1 LEFGIRTTRVR
12 AFAKIN
18 LSLRVF
24 AVRPDGYHELRTVFQ
39 SIALHDTLH
48 VRAARGA
55 FAITCN
61 DPACP
66 IDSSNFVSRAAHA
79 VWKAAGRRGS
89 PRDVVVRL
97 QKRIPVAAGL
107 GGGSSDAAAA
117 LRAFTRLWK
126 LDRSRLPALAA
137 SLGADVPFF
146 LAGGTALGVERGDLL
161 FQLVDRPARWVT
173 LVIPRFGVRT
183 PDAYAWLDRDR
194 AAVNVSHRITRS
206 RQQKA
211 WPTGDCGND
220 LQPSVAR
227 RHPEIAR
234 IVAALRRAG
243 AGHAL
248 MSGSGSAVFGLFE
261 RRSDAARAADVL
273 ATDGRR
279 CIVTRTLDRH
289 AFARLAGN

>member
-1 LEFGIRTTRVR
+1 MEFGIRTTRVR

-137 SLGADVPFF
+137 SLGADVPFCLVGGRARVKGIGEIVEPLPF
-146 LAGGTALGVERGDLL
+146 EVREFTLLTPPLSVDTSAVYRRWDELGGPTADGPNDLEPAALAVEPGL
-161 FQLVDRPARWVT
+161 AEW
-173 LVIPRFGVRT
+173 
-183 PDAYAWLDRDR
+183 RDR
-194 AAVNVSHRITRS
+194 LGDA
-206 RQQKA
+206 
-211 WPTGDCGND
+211 TGQTPQ
-220 LQPSVAR
+220 LA
-227 RHPEIAR
+227 
-234 IVAALRRAG
+234 
-243 AGHAL
+243 
-248 MSGSGSAVFGLFE
+248 GSGSTWFVEGAFPDVVGAV
-261 RRSDAARAADVL
+261 
-273 ATDGRR
+273 
-279 CIVTRTLDRH
+279 VTRTDRP
-289 AFARLAGN
+289 